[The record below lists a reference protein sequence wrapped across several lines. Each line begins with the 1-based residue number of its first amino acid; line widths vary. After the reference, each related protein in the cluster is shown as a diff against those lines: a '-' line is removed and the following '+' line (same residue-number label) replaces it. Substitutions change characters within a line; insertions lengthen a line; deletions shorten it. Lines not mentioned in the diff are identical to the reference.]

1 MPDALQL
8 LLCDSLRSSLYWM
21 SMYNEDSLRSSP
33 TPSANTDLIR
43 TQLSGVGWRG
53 FDLYKMFRTGQD
65 SRDSNM
71 VDFCTSYLAD
81 DAAAAGAEEAKLLV
95 EEAKLF
101 EPVTWLE
108 AGVFFLF
115 AIGEG
120 REGLEGAENEQW
132 EADMEALARDRL
144 GEYAS
149 CVEGWESKVEEW
161 RKRFDK
167 AA

>member
-1 MPDALQL
+1 MVYPEA
-8 LLCDSLRSSLYWM
+8 
-21 SMYNEDSLRSSP
+21 P
-33 TPSANTDLIR
+33 PKLIDFE
-43 TQLSGVGWRG
+43 LSGVGWRG
-53 FDLYKMFRTGQD
+53 FDLYKIFRTGQG
-65 SRDSNM
+65 SREANM
-71 VDFCTSYLAD
+71 VDFCTSYLNGSG
-81 DAAAAGAEEAKLLV
+81 GAEAKLLV

-132 EADMEALARDRL
+132 EAEMEALARDRV

-149 CVEGWESKVEEW
+149 CVEGWESGVEEW
-161 RKRFDK
+161 RDRFDK
-167 AA
+167 AAS